1 MQMTN
6 RDIHV
11 SAIYLDGLLQ
21 VTVLQTD
28 TIYAEPVKE
37 YRTSLTG
44 HFDDGLYLRAIQVDE
59 LQGSKGDICTPARN
73 SVQALLG
80 TQVGNGFNRAVREL
94 FGPSGC
100 MHFPALLQ
108 QMATTAFRCCQIR
121 TFQTKGEEAFL
132 ASNRVLFDGKCVG
145 YSN

>member
-6 RDIHV
+6 RDISV
-11 SAIYLDGLLQ
+11 SAEYEGDLLQ
-21 VTVLQTD
+21 VTVLQVD
-28 TIYAEPVKE
+28 TIYAQPVKV

-44 HFDDGLYLRAIQVDE
+44 HFDAGLYLRAIRVDE
-59 LQGSKGDICTPARN
+59 LQGSKGDICSPAKD

-80 TQVGNGFNRAVREL
+80 TRVGNGFNKAVREL

-108 QMATTAFRCCQIR
+108 QMASTAIRCRQIN
-121 TFQTKGEEAFL
+121 TFQTEGEEAFL
-132 ASNRVLFDGKCVG
+132 KSNRALFDGKCVG
-145 YSN
+145 YTN

>member
-11 SAIYLDGLLQ
+11 SAVYHDGLLQ

-44 HFDDGLYLRAIQVDE
+44 HFDDRLCLRAIRVDE
-59 LQGSKGDICTPARN
+59 LQGSKGDICIPAGN
-73 SVQALLG
+73 SVRALLG
-80 TQVGNGFNRAVREL
+80 TQVGNGFNKAVREI

-108 QMATTAFRCCQIR
+108 QMGTTAYRCRQIR
-121 TFQTKGEEAFL
+121 TLQTEGEEAFL
-132 ASNRVLFDGKCVG
+132 RLNRVLFDGKCVG